1 MDFFVLLFFLYM
13 FINSRSFDIGYFAE
27 IIVILL
33 AYCAFRNVSVRFL
46 YICFILIV
54 LSVFAQ
60 LMYCWLNF
68 AYPWESFEDVKGIF
82 YNTGIW
88 GGFVALCSIFV
99 GGTGLFLV
107 KRYKITLFLLFVLL
121 AYFVYESASRA
132 AWLAIIFSLFY
143 FLYVKYGKS
152 VAYKVCLF
160 IGFILFAAVCFPKIY
175 NLKTESAMG
184 RFYIWKTSLPVIKE
198 HCLLG
203 TGQGGFQVRYM
214 KRQAEYLQKNAMS
227 PFAGLADETDNPFNE
242 FIKMAVEYGILGLV
256 LFAALLYNVF
266 FGNLSDT
273 VYAII
278 IRGVLWGML
287 VFAFFSY
294 PFMYI
299 QFRLLFVMCLA
310 GIAYNYTDNVVR
322 MRCPMDPK
330 WIMVFTF
337 FATFPIMKYYYYSL
351 RWESCVNQRS
361 SSEDEKIEEMAVLY
375 PVLKKNAAFLT
386 YYAYL
391 YSERGDYTNSVS
403 KWKESLNY
411 KVSYRQYISLG
422 TDLERMGKYDE
433 AEASWK
439 MASSMIPSRFTPLY
453 FQIEMAVKLKKYEKA
468 DSLITLFMTKNKKV
482 DSPDLERMNV
492 NVVKWRNQIYRN
504 W

>member
-1 MDFFVLLFFLYM
+1 
-13 FINSRSFDIGYFAE
+13 
-27 IIVILL
+27 
-33 AYCAFRNVSVRFL
+33 
-46 YICFILIV
+46 
-54 LSVFAQ
+54 
-60 LMYCWLNF
+60 
-68 AYPWESFEDVKGIF
+68 
-82 YNTGIW
+82 
-88 GGFVALCSIFV
+88 
-99 GGTGLFLV
+99 
-107 KRYKITLFLLFVLL
+107 
-121 AYFVYESASRA
+121 
-132 AWLAIIFSLFY
+132 
-143 FLYVKYGKS
+143 
-152 VAYKVCLF
+152 
-160 IGFILFAAVCFPKIY
+160 
-175 NLKTESAMG
+175 
-184 RFYIWKTSLPVIKE
+184 
-198 HCLLG
+198 
-203 TGQGGFQVRYM
+203 
-214 KRQAEYLQKNAMS
+214 
-227 PFAGLADETDNPFNE
+227 
-242 FIKMAVEYGILGLV
+242 
-256 LFAALLYNVF
+256 
-266 FGNLSDT
+266 
-273 VYAII
+273 
-278 IRGVLWGML
+278 
-287 VFAFFSY
+287 
-294 PFMYI
+294 
-299 QFRLLFVMCLA
+299 MCLA
-310 GIAYNYTDNVVR
+310 GIAYNYTDNALR

-439 MASSMIPSRFTPLY
+439 MASCMIPSRFTPLY